1 MTYLSI
7 ASMAKATRLFWPPDR
22 LSMGRKANSPD
33 TPNEPSCLRYSSSG
47 FPGNKNIIHDEWFS
61 NYAVD
66 QHQDEANIV
75 AVAEKRSLVL
85 KVMLW
90 KSNSQVVIKYFLR
103 SLQNPIVLLCCIYLE
118 TVTVTVA
125 QNSYSCLTDPRD
137 VGWNTPVSNSCKTN
151 WKKIQ
156 TLLTHCFL
164 RGFSQNE

>member
-22 LSMGRKANSPD
+22 LSIGRKANSPE

-47 FPGNKNIIHDEWFS
+47 FPGNKNIIHDEW
-61 NYAVD
+61 
-66 QHQDEANIV
+66 
-75 AVAEKRSLVL
+75 L
-85 KVMLW
+85 KMEPCFEGNVCENLIRKW
-90 KSNSQVVIKYFLR
+90 LLSTLR
-103 SLQNPIVLLCCIYLE
+103 DHCKILLLCCNYLE
-118 TVTVTVA
+118 TVTVIVA

-151 WKKIQ
+151 WKKK